1 MERDK
6 IAGYGIALFGFAL
19 LLFNALGYILD
30 WETRS
35 PAASI
40 FGILFLGAGL
50 ALARR
55 SHLA

>member
-1 MERDK
+1 M
-6 IAGYGIALFGFAL
+6 AVLGFAL
-19 LLFNALGYILD
+19 LLFNALGYIFQ

-40 FGILFLGAGL
+40 LGIVLLGAGL

-55 SHLA
+55 PRGE

>member
-1 MERDK
+1 M
-6 IAGYGIALFGFAL
+6 AVLGFAL
-19 LLFNALGYILD
+19 LLFNALGYIFQ

-40 FGILFLGAGL
+40 FGIVLLGAGL

-55 SHLA
+55 PRGE